1 MSPRGHP
8 SRRTKRKKQAA
19 GLSCEGQATGLSRGL
34 PPRASAAP
42 LALGLIKLPATPPA
56 AASTPH
62 RRQDQTPGKA
72 IPEGGSQRP
81 PASFRGP
88 DAEDQG
94 FLSWWSR
101 KPENNQFHLR
111 R

>member
-34 PPRASAAP
+34 PPRASVAP

-56 AASTPH
+56 AASTPPP
-62 RRQDQTPGKA
+62 QTRPDTGESDPGGW
-72 IPEGGSQRP
+72 E
-81 PASFRGP
+81 PASACFLQGP
-88 DAEDQG
+88 G
-94 FLSWWSR
+94 R
-101 KPENNQFHLR
+101 
-111 R
+111 